1 MILRKIARPLLGTA
15 FIASGIDAVRAP
27 SGPAN
32 VAEPL
37 LQSTAVEP
45 QTVIQAAGVVQI
57 GAGVALAMGRAPRV
71 ASTVLV
77 GTLVPTTLFAS
88 DFWNE
93 SDPARRSMKQSAFVK
108 NIGLLGGA
116 LIASA
121 DTEGKPSLGWRGR
134 RRLEQADEA
143 IGAWRARAEDDG
155 GSVWNEWSDKASHAA
170 SDIAA
175 RVPVDEISST
185 FNDLADSTRSR
196 IADAAQSA
204 PGVMD
209 DVRQR
214 AEKTAQA
221 IVDNAP
227 EAAAEARTLAA
238 SAGEKT
244 ARRVRRWRRETAA

>member
-15 FIASGIDAVRAP
+15 FIASGIDAVRSP
-27 SGPAN
+27 SGPAS

-37 LQSTAVEP
+37 LQSTEVEP

-57 GAGVALAMGRAPRV
+57 GAGIALATGRAPRL
-71 ASTVLV
+71 ASAVLV

-93 SDPARRSMKQSAFVK
+93 SDPARRSIKQSAFVK

-143 IGAWRARAEDDG
+143 INTFRTRHEGDAASKWD
-155 GSVWNEWSDKASHAA
+155 EWSGKASTAV

-175 RVPVDEISST
+175 QVPVDDIT
-185 FNDLADSTRSR
+185 RTVTNLADGARSR
-196 IADAAQSA
+196 IADAAHAA
-204 PGVMD
+204 PGVVE
-209 DVRQR
+209 DVRHR
-214 AEKTAQA
+214 AEQAAQGIA
-221 IVDNAP
+221 DNAP
-227 EAAAEARTLAA
+227 EVAAEARTLAA
-238 SAGEKT
+238 AAGEKT
-244 ARRVRRWRRETAA
+244 ARRVRRWRRELVG